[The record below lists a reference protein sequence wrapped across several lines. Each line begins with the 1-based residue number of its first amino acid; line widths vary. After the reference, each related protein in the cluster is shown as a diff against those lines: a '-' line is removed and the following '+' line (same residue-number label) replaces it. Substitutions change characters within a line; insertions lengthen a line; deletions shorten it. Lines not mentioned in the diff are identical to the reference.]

1 MIVTFEIDDQIVT
14 EAIGGATIGYWA
26 DQRDSETAWSRH
38 RMELVV
44 VERDPR
50 KVIALTPADF
60 ARGAAILAQNAPST
74 FARLASGNADAYTG
88 DALIQ
93 CAAFGEIKYG

>member
-1 MIVTFEIDDQIVT
+1 MVIKFEIGDALVAD
-14 EAIGGATIGYWA
+14 AIGGATIGYWA
-26 DQRDSETAWSRH
+26 DQRDSEAAWSRH
-38 RMELVV
+38 RMEMVV

-60 ARGAAILAQNAPST
+60 ARGAAILAQNAPNT
-74 FARLASGNADAYTG
+74 FARLASGDADAYTG